1 LHVLWSVP
9 GRIARFV
16 RRADEGNGF
25 GHGHAHTHGHGNGN
39 GNGNGDGDT
48 TRWPRIGMALPA
60 LADCQPFFEREM
72 ARARRYERPLGIV
85 VHDFDPVWE
94 FAPELAHVLVQTLR
108 ITDLAALDATRKHIV
123 VLLPETDRLQA
134 ETVAARLRRLIPLP
148 APIRPRVGTAVF
160 PADALILDEL
170 VAVAARAR
178 GPAADPAVP
187 TRWLADE
194 EGAREGLA

>member
-1 LHVLWSVP
+1 LWSVP

-16 RRADEGNGF
+16 RRADEGNGNGF

-39 GNGNGDGDT
+39 GNGDGDSA
-48 TRWPRIGMALPA
+48 RWPRTGVALPA

-94 FAPELAHVLVQTLR
+94 FAPELAHLLVQTLR
-108 ITDLAALDATRKHIV
+108 ITDLAALDATRKHVV

-134 ETVAARLRRLIPLP
+134 ETVAARLRRLIPP
-148 APIRPRVGTAVF
+148 PTPIRPRVGTAVF

-187 TRWLADE
+187 ARWLAGDD
-194 EGAREGLA
+194 GAREGLA